1 MQADGK
7 NRVTVEIYGQQYRL
21 SGKASINHMRM
32 VAGYVD
38 DKMHEI
44 AQGNTRLDTAKIA
57 VLAAVNIADE
67 YFRLRQEYEELLKI
81 LREDAVAPNEKAYQ
95 DEEKREA

>member
-1 MQADGK
+1 MQGDGK
-7 NRVTVEIYGQQYRL
+7 NRLIVDIYGQQYRL
-21 SGKASINHMRM
+21 SGRASVNHMRM

-38 DKMHEI
+38 DKMNEI
-44 AQGNTRLDTAKIA
+44 SQGNTRLDTAKIA

-81 LREDAVAPNEKAYQ
+81 LQDDAKGKQ
-95 DEEKREA
+95 Q